1 MFNFLNYQNVVH
13 SVSVITYPY
22 LTLNLFMLKYI
33 IIFCAQKL
41 GNMVTLVVITSVVIA
56 IVYLA
61 FDDRIID
68 DIDHG
73 PV

>member
-1 MFNFLNYQNVVH
+1 MFNFFNYHNVFH
-13 SVSVITYPY
+13 SDTVTYLS

-61 FDDRIID
+61 FDRIID
-68 DIDHG
+68 DIDRG

>member
-1 MFNFLNYQNVVH
+1 M
-13 SVSVITYPY
+13 
-22 LTLNLFMLKYI
+22 
-33 IIFCAQKL
+33 A
-41 GNMVTLVVITSVVIA
+41 TLVVITSVVIA

-68 DIDHG
+68 DIDRG